1 MKILKLWLF
10 WVTVFPAAGLGS
22 DPPPEQYSVIVRPA
36 ARLQF
41 PGVVHGAADAN
52 TAGDVDCSSP
62 AHWDGDTMYMF
73 YSTGHPFRSSGSD
86 LLQLSRPSKRVV
98 FDNEAGWK
106 MGGRWIESAHKADDG
121 RLYMWYHNE
130 PPLSPD
136 RTAPRIGTMVS
147 QDNGLS
153 WQDLGIVLEAP
164 EGSNNLDSANK
175 YFVGGNGDFAV
186 VADGKQE
193 YFYFF
198 ISTYHAD
205 TKEQGVAVARM
216 AYQDLAQPKG
226 KVFKWYQGKWTE
238 PGMGGRVSP
247 IFGAAIDWHRSDADA
262 FWGPS
267 IHYNKHLNTWVM
279 LLNRAKDKD
288 WTQEGIYVSFND
300 NLSDPTGWTKPAKIL
315 DAGELEKSKWYPQVV
330 GADAS
335 THETDKLAGKT
346 ARLFVAGLSK
356 WEIVFIKRGEQSG
369 GNVEGLVKESSASG
383 EKGLQET
390 DLFISGQ
397 DGYKA
402 YRVPALVVSNR
413 GAILAIC
420 EARKNSF
427 SDKGDI
433 DLVIK
438 RSLDNGETWTG
449 MQLIWDD
456 GDNTVGNPC
465 PVVDRQT
472 GAIWL
477 LFCRNN
483 ERVFVTKSADDGTT
497 WSAPV
502 EITEAVS
509 QREWT
514 WYATGPGHGIQLS
527 AGRLLVPC
535 DHKIK
540 NATKENPQWYLS
552 HVIYS
557 DDNGRSWKL
566 GGALDGKTNECQAV
580 ETEDGSVYLN
590 IRSYEDQNCRACAWS
605 ADGGLT
611 WSKVELEQSLIA
623 PKCQASIVRF
633 TDRKHHGKNRVLFS
647 SPAGTERENL
657 TVRLSYDECR
667 TWPVSRTLYPGKSAY
682 SELAI
687 APDMT
692 ICCFYERGQNS
703 QYEKIAFA
711 RFTLEWLTQGEDHLA
726 D

>member
-1 MKILKLWLF
+1 MVAWFAHRRTADVRNKGGATMKILKLWLL
-10 WVTVFPAAGLGS
+10 WLTVFPAAGFGN
-22 DPPPEQYSVIVRPA
+22 DPPLAQYSVIVRPA

-41 PGVVHGAADAN
+41 SGVVHGAVDAN

-73 YSTGHPFRSSGSD
+73 YSTGHPFRSSGPD
-86 LLQLSRPSKRVV
+86 LFQLSRPSKRVV

-106 MGGRWIESAHKADDG
+106 MGGRWIESTHKTDDG

-130 PPLSPD
+130 PPLSPN

-164 EGSNNLDSANK
+164 EGSTNLDSVNK

-186 VADGKQE
+186 VADRLKE

-198 ISTYHAD
+198 ISTYHPD

-216 AYQDLAQPKG
+216 PYQDLAQPKG
-226 KVFKWYQGKWTE
+226 KVFKWYQGRWTE
-238 PGMGGRVSP
+238 PGMGGHVSP
-247 IFGAAIDWHRSDADA
+247 IFGATIDWHRSDADA
-262 FWGPS
+262 FWGPC

-300 NLSDPTGWTKPAKIL
+300 RLSDARGWTRPIKIL

-330 GADAS
+330 GTDAS
-335 THETDKLAGKT
+335 THETDKLAGRT

-369 GNVEGLVKESSASG
+369 GNVEGLVKESSVSG

-390 DLFISGQ
+390 DLFISGR

-402 YRVPALVVSNR
+402 YRIPALVVSNR

-438 RSLDNGETWTG
+438 RSLDNGETWTE

-465 PVVDRQT
+465 PVVDRPRSFLRSKSGGCCFAGIT
-472 GAIWL
+472 KGYL
-477 LFCRNN
+477 LRRARTRVLPGRSRWKSPKPCRNGN
-483 ERVFVTKSADDGTT
+483 GLGTPPDPAMEFSLAQGGCSSLATTK
-497 WSAPV
+497 
-502 EITEAVS
+502 
-509 QREWT
+509 
-514 WYATGPGHGIQLS
+514 
-527 AGRLLVPC
+527 
-535 DHKIK
+535 
-540 NATKENPQWYLS
+540 
-552 HVIYS
+552 
-557 DDNGRSWKL
+557 
-566 GGALDGKTNECQAV
+566 
-580 ETEDGSVYLN
+580 
-590 IRSYEDQNCRACAWS
+590 
-605 ADGGLT
+605 
-611 WSKVELEQSLIA
+611 
-623 PKCQASIVRF
+623 
-633 TDRKHHGKNRVLFS
+633 
-647 SPAGTERENL
+647 
-657 TVRLSYDECR
+657 
-667 TWPVSRTLYPGKSAY
+667 
-682 SELAI
+682 
-687 APDMT
+687 
-692 ICCFYERGQNS
+692 
-703 QYEKIAFA
+703 
-711 RFTLEWLTQGEDHLA
+711 
-726 D
+726 